1 MTEIQLIHHAEQME
15 SARREFAEIWK
26 KIEPFCDVAKV
37 GTLPPIGVLC
47 WKTFLLSKG
56 LLK

>member
-1 MTEIQLIHHAEQME
+1 ME

-56 LLK
+56 LSK